1 MSTIQ
6 NLCDSGD
13 IFGKL
18 SVRRFIYPE
27 KPFPIPVELR
37 AAGMHYISSHEYS
50 WDGMQ
55 RSGMDTEALL
65 QYTLSG
71 SGALEWNGETLPV
84 PPGSAMLLT
93 FPEKHRYFLP
103 EDSDHWE
110 VLYVSFGGPGA
121 VEIIRSLREQSGPV
135 IALSPTGKTVSTM
148 RSFRHTDPPS
158 SAWAA
163 ADMGYHL
170 LMLLADELACRL
182 QGENRSFLKPVLDYC
197 RNHLNGD
204 LSVDALAEIS
214 GYSRWHFSRAFKKIQ
229 GVSVPQYVLELRL
242 KQAEELL
249 QFTQYSIKEIAEMCG
264 FRNTA
269 YFIRCFSNTFGVTPG
284 IFRKQT

>member
-1 MSTIQ
+1 MAVKYKGNKNRKFT
-6 NLCDSGD
+6 
-13 IFGKL
+13 
-18 SVRRFIYPE
+18 E
-27 KPFPIPVELR
+27 KETTMQVLNYDESICIVFSNMPR
-37 AAGMHYISSHEYS
+37 TAAREIGLDLVSAMICR
-50 WDGMQ
+50 DF
-55 RSGMDTEALL
+55 
-65 QYTLSG
+65 
-71 SGALEWNGETLPV
+71 ALEWNGETLPV

-197 RNHLNGD
+197 RSHLNGD